1 MRISIEMKDS
11 ERPVIA
17 ILGAGAVGLSLA
29 GKLAGAARVYV
40 LCRPVHADAIRERGL
55 LMAGIWGDRT
65 VEGIACIAGPEEVP
79 PSVDYIFITAKGTG
93 TAAICEQFAGV
104 MRGAT
109 VVSLQNGIG
118 NEEVIA
124 RYAGSVIGGTVTT
137 NFSVEGPA
145 QVRVKSES
153 GPMMLGVWSDG
164 DAAGLD
170 RLIGIVRAA
179 GIPVERSPDIRA
191 GKWAKSLL
199 NITVNPL
206 CALFSVPVGAT
217 ADDRLRVVIAHLVE
231 ETFAVMGAEGVRV
244 PWATPEAYLAHL
256 FGVQIPDFAAV
267 YPSMYYDIK
276 MGRKTEIDLLN
287 GYVAAL
293 GERHGIPTPY
303 NRCIADL
310 IRFRESA
317 GPVHPTDEALS

>member
-1 MRISIEMKDS
+1 
-11 ERPVIA
+11 
-17 ILGAGAVGLSLA
+17 
-29 GKLAGAARVYV
+29 
-40 LCRPVHADAIRERGL
+40 
-55 LMAGIWGDRT
+55 
-65 VEGIACIAGPEEVP
+65 
-79 PSVDYIFITAKGTG
+79 
-93 TAAICEQFAGV
+93 
-104 MRGAT
+104 
-109 VVSLQNGIG
+109 
-118 NEEVIA
+118 
-124 RYAGSVIGGTVTT
+124 VTT

-153 GPMMLGVWSDG
+153 GPMMLGVWSGG

-217 ADDRLRVVIAHLVE
+217 ADDRLRGVIAHLVE
-231 ETFAVMGAEGVRV
+231 ETFAVMAAEGVRV

-317 GPVHPTDEALS
+317 GPAHPTDEALS

>member
-1 MRISIEMKDS
+1 MRISVKMKES

-65 VEGIACIAGPEEVP
+65 VEGIACIVGPEEVP
-79 PSVDYIFITAKGTG
+79 PTVDYIFITAKGTG
-93 TAAICEQFAGV
+93 TAAICEEFAGL
-104 MRGAT
+104 MKGKT

-137 NFSVEGPA
+137 NFAVEGPA

-153 GPMMLGVWSDG
+153 GPMMLGSWSGG
-164 DAAGLD
+164 DAADLD
-170 RLIGIVRAA
+170 RLVAIVRAA

-199 NITVNPL
+199 NISVNPL

-217 ADDRLRVVIAHLVE
+217 ADDRLREIIAHLVR
-231 ETFAVMGAEGVRV
+231 ETFAVMAAEGVRV
-244 PWATPEAYLAHL
+244 PWATPDEYLAHL

-276 MGRKTEIDLLN
+276 KGRTTEIDLLN

-293 GERHGIPTPY
+293 GERHGIPAPY

-310 IRFRESA
+310 IRFKESA
-317 GPVHPTDEALS
+317 GASHPTDEALS